1 MNRSRDMKW
10 ILPLLVVVL
19 AGCHPNEKEAIE
31 KKCDAPLRNAIASSA
46 KSGSTDDL
54 VIFGKCSG
62 PIDDAQRASLTKAG
76 ANLRG
81 VKGDLFAAGV
91 PLGKIGAVATLDF
104 VTQLSLSGDSKAFG
118 P

>member
-1 MNRSRDMKW
+1 MRW
-10 ILPLLVVVL
+10 TLLPILIAAL

-31 KKCDAPLRNAIASSA
+31 KKCDAPLREAIASAA

-54 VIFGKCSG
+54 VVFGKCSG
-62 PIDDAQRASLTKAG
+62 PIDDARRASLTKAG

-91 PLGKIGAVATLDF
+91 PLAKIGAVAALDF
-104 VTQLSLSGDSKAFG
+104 VTQLSLSGESKTFG

>member
-1 MNRSRDMKW
+1 MRW
-10 ILPLLVVVL
+10 ILPILIVVFT
-19 AGCHPNEKEAIE
+19 GCRADEKDAIE
-31 KKCDAPLRNAIASSA
+31 KKCDAPLREQIASAA

-76 ANLRG
+76 ANVSA
-81 VKGDLFAAGV
+81 VKGDIFTAAV
-91 PLGKIGAVATLDF
+91 PLDKIGAVAALDF
-104 VTQLSLSGDSKAFG
+104 VTQLSMSGESKALG